1 MSDVGVGNTWTRTDP
16 RSHVIELESTIK
28 STMKLRQRR
37 VRHDGLEER
46 SSWDSGDGSSRTNR
60 NGGRI

>member
-1 MSDVGVGNTWTRTDP
+1 MFQGQRWDKADP
-16 RSHVIELESTIK
+16 RSHVIELESTTK

-46 SSWDSGDGSSRTNR
+46 SSWDSGDGSSRTNI